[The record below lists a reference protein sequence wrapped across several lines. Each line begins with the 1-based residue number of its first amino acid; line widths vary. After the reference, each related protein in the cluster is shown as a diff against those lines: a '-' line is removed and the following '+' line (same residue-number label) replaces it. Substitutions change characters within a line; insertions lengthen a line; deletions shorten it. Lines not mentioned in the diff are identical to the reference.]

1 MGCLCVY
8 MCASVPGVRGR
19 EWLYVRVSVH
29 EVERSRSVG
38 IAWDFCWAALH

>member
-1 MGCLCVY
+1 MV
-8 MCASVPGVRGR
+8 VRR
-19 EWLYVRVSVH
+19 RVSVH

>member
-1 MGCLCVY
+1 MV
-8 MCASVPGVRGR
+8 VRR
-19 EWLYVRVSVH
+19 RVSVY